1 MGDPVTMAMI
11 GAAVGGGTSLL
22 KGQSLGDSL
31 KSAAIGGALGGAGGL
46 AGNAIKGASVAGS
59 AAGTGAASGAS
70 GAIPGG
76 IVTNGGMTTLN
87 PEYFANVMGNPIYT
101 GSEGL
106 LSQIGTGT
114 GSLFDMAQAGLPSY
128 MTPQN
133 MIGVGQIIAD
143 TQQARPLPIAP
154 SGGVRPGS
162 VQGLNVNFGGAQVV
176 PKRRMRGYA

>member
-1 MGDPVTMAMI
+1 MAMI

-31 KSAAIGGALGGAGGL
+31 KGAAIGGALGGAGGL

-70 GAIPGG
+70 GAGSGTIESVMGAAGPDG
-76 IVTNGGMTTLN
+76 VFLN
-87 PEYFANVMGNPIYT
+87 ADYFANVMGNPIYT

-106 LSQIGTGT
+106 LSQIGTGA

-154 SGGVRPGS
+154 GGGVRPGS